1 MRMVAVNG
9 VELCVDTFGRPAD
22 PAILLVGG
30 SGGSMDWWPVEFCT
44 RLADGGRFVIRYDH
58 RDTGQSTTYPPGAPG
73 YTGADLVTDI
83 VGVLDALG
91 LRTAQLVGISMGGA
105 LAQVATL
112 DHPDRISSLVLMSTS
127 ALHPDLA
134 VTTDELRAF
143 YADRAEPDWT
153 DREAVIERIVAED
166 RALAGAAPFDETTS
180 RVTAVRALDRSN
192 DIAAAGNHAIVE
204 GSGLWWQRL
213 GEIRVPT
220 LVVHGR
226 QDPLFPLPHGEALAR
241 DIPNAS
247 LIRLDGVGHGLP
259 PARTWDIVVP
269 AILAL

>member
-143 YADRAEPDWT
+143 YADRAEPDWA
-153 DREAVIERIVAED
+153 DRDAVIERIVAED
-166 RALAGAAPFDETTS
+166 RALAGAAPFDETAS
-180 RVTAVRALDRSN
+180 RATAVRASTGRTTSPRPATTPSSRDRVCGGS
-192 DIAAAGNHAIVE
+192 AWARSGCRRSSSTAG
-204 GSGLWWQRL
+204 R
-213 GEIRVPT
+213 IRCSRCRT
-220 LVVHGR
+220 
-226 QDPLFPLPHGEALAR
+226 AR
-241 DIPNAS
+241 RWPGTS
-247 LIRLDGVGHGLP
+247 
-259 PARTWDIVVP
+259 RTHR
-269 AILAL
+269 